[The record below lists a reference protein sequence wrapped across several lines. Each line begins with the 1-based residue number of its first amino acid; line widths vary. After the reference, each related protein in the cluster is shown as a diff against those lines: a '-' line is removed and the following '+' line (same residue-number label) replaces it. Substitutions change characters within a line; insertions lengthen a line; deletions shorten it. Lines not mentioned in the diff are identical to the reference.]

1 MAPTVPPEVPPAADA
16 ASTAHKAPAPAPD
29 LRDIRRPHLDRD
41 LRTRLRPGPSL
52 RPGLL
57 LNRRRRQRLAAD
69 LGLLVV
75 AAAFVVPLLWL
86 VFASLDTEATLRVSP
101 PDAPTLDNFSAVMT
115 QEITFRPMLN
125 SLLICGGATLL
136 TMACAALAAYPLS
149 RFRSRFSRPY
159 LLTILFSTCLP
170 ITAVMVPVYGL
181 FVQVDLIDTR
191 YGTALFLATS
201 QLPFAVFLM
210 KNFMDGVPVVLEEA
224 AWTDGA
230 NWRQSLLRVILP
242 LMGPGLA
249 VVTIYSFIM
258 MWGNFF
264 VPFMLLLSPEKLPAS
279 VSIFTFFGN
288 YGAVAFGQLAAFS
301 VLYSTPVILLYVLI
315 SRRLGG
321 GFTLG
326 GAVKG

>member
-1 MAPTVPPEVPPAADA
+1 MSLTGDHP
-16 ASTAHKAPAPAPD
+16 
-29 LRDIRRPHLDRD
+29 RPYLDRD
-41 LRTRLRPGPSL
+41 LRTRLRPGFSL
-52 RPGLL
+52 RPSLL

-69 LGLLVV
+69 LGLLAV

-86 VFASLDTEATLRVSP
+86 VFASLDTEATLRVAP
-101 PDAPTLDNFSAVMT
+101 PDDPALDNFSAVLT
-115 QEITFRPMLN
+115 DEITFTPMLN
-125 SLLICGGATLL
+125 SLLICGSATLL
-136 TMACAALAAYPLS
+136 TIVCAALAAYPLS

-159 LLTILFSTCLP
+159 LLTILFTTCLP

-181 FVQVDLIDTR
+181 FVQVDLIDTLL
-191 YGTALFLATS
+191 GTALFLAAS

-230 NWRQSLLRVILP
+230 SRGQALLRVILP
-242 LMGPGLA
+242 LMGPGLS

-321 GFTLG
+321 GFSLG